1 MNAERRRPQRLPDEP
16 APGRSEN
23 TVNENPPAGEQP
35 EPEKKPS
42 LAEAIGASAK
52 VAQNADGG
60 IDVLSTVG
68 GVRGILETVVPG
80 FVFVLVYALTNELS
94 WALLSSIGLGV
105 VFMVLRLLNK
115 STLVQSASGLVGIL
129 ICALVAR
136 TSGNA
141 RDYYVPGF
149 LISGGYLLGLMI
161 SIFVKWP
168 LIGLLFGFIRNEGV
182 AWRQQPDRLRRYGIA
197 TWIICA
203 VFALRLA
210 VQLPMY
216 FTDQV
221 VSLGIARAL
230 MGVPLYAAGLWFA
243 WLVSRPAT
251 AGHAP
256 TPEDLAS

>member
-1 MNAERRRPQRLPDEP
+1 MNNNSTANEP
-16 APGRSEN
+16 H
-23 TVNENPPAGEQP
+23 

-42 LAEAIGASAK
+42 LAEAISANAK

-80 FVFVLVYALTNELS
+80 FVFILVYALSSQLS
-94 WALLSSIGLGV
+94 WALLASIALGV

-115 STLVQSASGLVGIL
+115 STLMQSATGLIGIL

-141 RDYYVPGF
+141 KDYYVPGF
-149 LISGGYLLGLMI
+149 LISGGYLLALMA

-182 AWRQQPDRLRRYGIA
+182 AWREQPDRLRRYSIA
-197 TWIICA
+197 TWFICA
-203 VFALRLA
+203 VFGLRLL

-243 WLVSRPAT
+243 WLVSRPAN
-251 AGHAP
+251 AGGVKA
-256 TPEDLAS
+256 PEDLAG

>member
-1 MNAERRRPQRLPDEP
+1 MNDNSTANEP
-16 APGRSEN
+16 H
-23 TVNENPPAGEQP
+23 

-42 LAEAIGASAK
+42 LAEAISTNAK

-80 FVFVLVYALTNELS
+80 FVFILVYALSSQLS
-94 WALLSSIGLGV
+94 WALLASIALGV

-115 STLVQSASGLVGIL
+115 STLMQSATGLIGIL

-141 RDYYVPGF
+141 KDYYVPGF
-149 LISGGYLLGLMI
+149 LISGGYLLALMA

-182 AWRQQPDRLRRYGIA
+182 AWREQPDRLRRYSIA
-197 TWIICA
+197 TWFICA
-203 VFALRLA
+203 VFGLRLL

-216 FTDQV
+216 FADQV

-243 WLVSRPAT
+243 WLVSRPT
-251 AGHAP
+251 NAGGEKA
-256 TPEDLAS
+256 PEDLAG